1 MIIPTCPF
9 CWGSLSYPEPIR
21 LNAIETILGGRC
33 FLCGAHFIVDE
44 TGKNVGEAMVQGLQ
58 LVAGELGKELT
69 MLADGVD
76 YDDFILRYDAKV
88 HESLGPAP
96 NHPDEHARLYIIRAK
111 KNKAD

>member
-1 MIIPTCPF
+1 
-9 CWGSLSYPEPIR
+9 LSYPEPIR